1 MNKSILLATIAV
13 LLVAGCT
20 APSGGQWPW
29 QQITTTVV
37 GGAGMVFSDFSADPT
52 SVYSNSNAR
61 VMMTVSNKGGAPVAD
76 DKSLVFLTGSALKLD
91 DTTGTYWHSSTE
103 TSQYKHFG
111 KTMNPEDI
119 VRGTPADEKTL
130 TWSLTSP
137 NVTKGSTR
145 SDIFIGRVYYDYQTT
160 VTGTVWVYSQSESD
174 ASRAAGRTL
183 NKATFSST
191 SGPVALTAKASPDPI
206 VLATGE
212 NTFTMTIKVGNVGGG
227 ALYKTGSVTYTTGSE
242 DITLT
247 TDELNKVDIAVDAPG
262 MTVSGCTGE
271 QELVA
276 GKDITLSCDVTITS
290 PPTTFQGYPIT
301 IIAIYGY
308 NTERTA
314 TVIVSGR

>member
-1 MNKSILLATIAV
+1 MNKSVLLTTVAV

-20 APSGGQWPW
+20 VPQEWPW
-29 QQITTTVV
+29 QQITTTAV
-37 GGAGMVFSDFSADPT
+37 GGAGMVISDFSVDPT

-61 VMMTVSNKGGAPVAD
+61 VMMTVSDKGGAAVSD
-76 DKSLVFLTGSALKLD
+76 SNSVIYLTGSALSLS
-91 DTTGTYWHSSTE
+91 DTSGVYWRNSAE
-103 TSQYKHFG
+103 AIYKHFG
-111 KTMNPEDI
+111 KTMNPEDP
-119 VRGTPADEKTL
+119 VRGTPADEKTI

-137 NVTKGSTR
+137 NVSKGQTR
-145 SDIFIGRVYYDYQTT
+145 SDIFIGRVYYDYQTS

-183 NKATFSST
+183 NKAALSAT
-191 SGPVALTAKASPDPI
+191 SGPVALTVRTSPDPV
-206 VLATGE
+206 VLSTGE
-212 NTFTMTIKVGNVGGG
+212 NSFTMTMKVSNVGGG
-227 ALYKTGSVTYTTGSE
+227 ALYRTGAVTYTSGSE

-247 TDELNKVDIAVDAPG
+247 TDELNKVNIAVSAPG

-276 GKDITLSCDVTITS
+276 GKDITLSCDVIITS

-301 IIAIYGY
+301 ITATYGY

-314 TVIVSGR
+314 TVTVSGR